1 MNETALKIEMLK
13 HNYTVPSLAN
23 KIGIGKK
30 AFYAKMRG
38 DSQFKQVEIKG
49 IKTALSLTD
58 EQTTE
63 IFFTD

>member
-13 HNYTVPSLAN
+13 HNYTVPSLA
-23 KIGIGKK
+23 KEIGIGKK